1 MTRRFSRH
9 DAAPRRRWAVFSLAA
24 LAVLGVGGWLAPT
37 VLVLTSLR
45 DRPLQAVFAGIDGSI
60 ESGSARWNWLA
71 GIEFCDVILHDRA
84 GTAVALVP
92 RVVIDRGLALLAFSP
107 RDLGTIRLVAPEV
120 LVEVRAGGSSLED
133 ILAPWL
139 ASFAAAPAA
148 GSPRFDL
155 EIVDGAIEL
164 VDRERHNAWRV
175 SEVMAVGTVERDG
188 TLAGW
193 TVAGRVRHAVPT
205 DAAVVPPPPSALP
218 PGSSARLDRTTIAA
232 RATAVLAREG
242 GWSVSSPEAA
252 DEGTARTVT
261 VATHRL
267 PLGVSSVMATRF
279 AKRHVLDGLADVRLD
294 LQVAAG
300 SARATGTLVLDEAAL
315 CAADTLAELVSVA
328 RCELPLDLTVE
339 RDRVVVRKLA
349 AKSPLF
355 RGEASGTIRLPTGG
369 SWDWAEDLVSED
381 FAIAADIDLAAVSQG
396 MPGGLAVRPDVRL
409 TGGTL
414 ELAAAAHGDGA
425 DRVLEARVAAR
436 NLAAVQ
442 GTAGA
447 EAAERPLRWSEPFTG
462 WVRGRRSSGR
472 GARLTVEDAR
482 MTSGACELSAAGTAE
497 AATLQW
503 TLDFDRLVADVND
516 VLDLEGV
523 ELAGTS
529 RGRIDIAGGRRDQ
542 PTTVKATAS
551 LRDFVWALPGRPAWR
566 DKEVDLEL
574 EADGRLAAGAAVVEA
589 AHAVI
594 TAADDRLEA
603 TLTGGV
609 IVDVISAVAGSVG
622 PWVRPLP
629 DAAGIAADCS
639 LAGDVGRWHARAAG
653 WLPAA
658 GVDLELAGRVEASAA
673 IAARGAAWQITRAG
687 GEIEKL
693 SLTLGGHTIAEPRV
707 VATIAGLVDPALGRV
722 DISSAEVL
730 TATLSLRSGGVSWL
744 PAPAGAAAQGMAAVL
759 DRVRGRVQWQAEVG
773 RLARWM
779 PPAALAD
786 SSLTASGRAWG
797 TLEIA
802 DVQSG
807 VNLLFEAVGSQLAL
821 ARGETPRE
829 IWSEPRAAVALE
841 VTRPRGAA
849 GDAVMLE
856 RVAIESSTLTAAA
869 RGSVN
874 EWATRRFVALDGTVN
889 WNWEQLSRLASPWTR
904 GQVRLAGMGNRPF
917 TFRGPL
923 GSLPQ
928 AAVAAAASADVV
940 PLPADWLAATRGRDP
955 DAVERQARIT
965 RPVTASV
972 RPTDEFADRLRSL
985 AVDTSLAWH
994 AADVAGFAVAAGEMP
1009 VRLFEGQLALGP
1021 FDVGVAGGRVRG
1033 SPWLRLVGTPR
1044 ELVVPPG
1051 RIIER
1056 VSIGGPHADAI
1067 VKLLSP
1073 LLGQRTQTEGVATV
1087 DLAGARL
1094 PLAAP
1099 LTGELAGQVILEQ
1112 FEVTPHPSAQPLVN
1126 LLVKLQSAID
1136 PRFAFGDKAVLLR
1149 VRPEPVRIRL
1159 ADRRFWHEGLVM
1171 DAGQLVVKS
1180 QGSVGADGTLAM
1192 TVEVAF
1198 RGDAV
1203 GNTPV
1208 IAQLVRTPLA
1218 IPLKGTVER
1227 PQFDARALEMILG
1240 RIVENTAQAVISDG
1254 LGRGLETLFGN
1265 PQPPAAQQPLILPP
1279 R

>member
-1 MTRRFSRH
+1 M
-9 DAAPRRRWAVFSLAA
+9 FSLAA
-24 LAVLGVGGWLAPT
+24 LAVLGACGWLAPT

-60 ESGSARWNWLA
+60 ESGSARWNWIA
-71 GIEFCDVILHDRA
+71 GIEFRDVMLRDRA
-84 GTAVALVP
+84 GSAVALVP
-92 RVVIDRGLALLAFSP
+92 RVVIDRGLALLAVSP
-107 RDLGTIRLVAPEV
+107 RDLGTVRLVAPEV

-139 ASFAAAPAA
+139 ASFAAVPGV

-155 EIVDGAIEL
+155 EIVDGAVEL
-164 VDRERHNAWRV
+164 VDRERHDAWRV
-175 SEVMAVGTVERDG
+175 SEVMAVGTVERDA

-205 DAAVVPPPPSALP
+205 DTAVVAPPPTAPALP
-218 PGSSARLDRTTIAA
+218 PESSARLDRTTIAA
-232 RATAVLAREG
+232 RATAVLARDG
-242 GWSVSSPEAA
+242 GWSVSSPEAGH
-252 DEGTARTVT
+252 DGTGRTVT

-267 PLGVSSVMATRF
+267 PLGVSSVLATRF

-294 LQVAAG
+294 VQVAPA

-315 CAADTLAELVSVA
+315 CAADTLAELVSVT
-328 RCELPLDLTVE
+328 RCELPLDLTLE
-339 RDRVVVRKLA
+339 PDRVVVRKLT

-369 SWDWAEDLVSED
+369 SWEWAEDLVSED
-381 FAIAADIDLAAVSQG
+381 FAIAADIDLAAVAQG

-447 EAAERPLRWSEPFTG
+447 EAAERPLRWSEPLTG
-462 WVRGRRSSGR
+462 WIRGRRSSGR
-472 GARLTVEDAR
+472 GARIAVEDAR
-482 MTSGACELSAAGTAE
+482 ITSGAFELSAAGTAE

-529 RGRIDIAGGRRDQ
+529 RGRIDIAGGRRDE
-542 PTTVKATAS
+542 PTTMKATAS
-551 LRDFVWALPGRPAWR
+551 LRDFVWAMPGRPAWR
-566 DKEVDLEL
+566 DKEVDLEV
-574 EADGRLAAGAAVVEA
+574 EADGRLAAGAAVVEG
-589 AHAVI
+589 AHTVV
-594 TAADDRLEA
+594 TAADDRFEA

-609 IVDVISAVAGSVG
+609 IVDVISAVTRGVG

-629 DAAGIAADCS
+629 DATGIAADCS
-639 LAGDVGRWHARAAG
+639 LSGDLGRWHARAAG

-658 GVDLELAGRVEASAA
+658 GVDLELAGRIEASAA

-687 GEIEKL
+687 GEIEKV
-693 SLTLGGHTIAEPRV
+693 SVRLGGHTIAEPLV
-707 VATIAGLVDPALGRV
+707 VATVAGLVDPSQGRI

-730 TATLSLRSGGVSWL
+730 TATLSLRSGGLSWL
-744 PAPAGAAAQGMAAVL
+744 PPPVGIGASGMAAVL

-773 RLARWM
+773 RLARWL
-779 PPAALAD
+779 PPAALAEL
-786 SSLTASGRAWG
+786 SASGRAWG

-802 DVQSG
+802 EVQQG
-807 VNLLFEAVGSQLAL
+807 VNLLLEAVGSQLAL
-821 ARGETPRE
+821 VRGDGPRE

-841 VTRPRGAA
+841 VMRPRGAA
-849 GDAVMLE
+849 GDAVMVE

-874 EWATRRFVALDGTVN
+874 EWATRRLVALDGTVN

-904 GQVRLAGMGNRPF
+904 GQVRLAGMGARPF

-955 DAVERQARIT
+955 DAIERQARIT

-972 RPTDEFADRLRSL
+972 HPADEFADRFRSL
-985 AVDTSLAWH
+985 AVDTSLAWQ

-1021 FDVGVAGGRVRG
+1021 FDIGVAGGRVRG
-1033 SPWLRLVGTPR
+1033 SPWLRLIGVPR

-1056 VSIGGPHADAI
+1056 VNIGGPHADSI

-1073 LLGQRTQTEGVATV
+1073 LLGTRTQTEGFATV

-1126 LLVKLQSAID
+1126 LLVKLQSAVD

-1159 ADRRFWHEGLVM
+1159 AERRFWHEGLVM
-1171 DAGQLVVKS
+1171 DAGQFVVKS

-1192 TVEVAF
+1192 TVEVAL

-1208 IAQLVRTPLA
+1208 IAQLVRTPLV

-1240 RIVENTAQAVISDG
+1240 RIVENTAQAVITDG
-1254 LGRGLETLFGN
+1254 LGRGLEALFGN
-1265 PQPPAAQQPLILPP
+1265 PQPPASQQPLILPP
-1279 R
+1279 QSPR